1 MNGRTAGGNFAGGN
15 SAGGEAEHAQVQV
28 VVNGA
33 PLHVPAGST
42 VADVVALFAP
52 GVRDGRGAAVAVGDD
67 VLPAGS
73 WAGTPVTAGDRLE
86 VLQAVAGG

>member
-1 MNGRTAGGNFAGGN
+1 MNGSTVNGQTVDGQTVD
-15 SAGGEAEHAQVQV
+15 GEVQV
-28 VVNGA
+28 VVNGG
-33 PLHVPAGST
+33 PLRVPAGST

-73 WAGTPVTAGDRLE
+73 WAGTTVAPGDRLE

>member
-1 MNGRTAGGNFAGGN
+1 MNGETVDGETTDAETAD
-15 SAGGEAEHAQVQV
+15 GEVQV
-28 VVNGA
+28 VVNGE
-33 PLHVPAGST
+33 PLRVPAASS

-73 WAGTPVTAGDRLE
+73 WAGTTVAPGDRLE